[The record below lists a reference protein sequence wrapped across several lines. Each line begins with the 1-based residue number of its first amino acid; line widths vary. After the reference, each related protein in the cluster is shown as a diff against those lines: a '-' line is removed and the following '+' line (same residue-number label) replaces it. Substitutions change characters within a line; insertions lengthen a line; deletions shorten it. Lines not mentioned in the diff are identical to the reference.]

1 MRVSMLI
8 NIYCEEKFLWWG
20 LRNSLIYG
28 YNNKSLGVGLML
40 CPFSRM
46 IPNRLSAVA
55 YILPRLGFLA
65 LLTESNSI
73 RVLSCG
79 TGLKAN
85 QKVIDYFH
93 NVNALLHHGHI
104 LACQSLLAYSALKC
118 NRPYSSAYKEN
129 SSSMYL

>member
-1 MRVSMLI
+1 
-8 NIYCEEKFLWWG
+8 
-20 LRNSLIYG
+20 
-28 YNNKSLGVGLML
+28 ML